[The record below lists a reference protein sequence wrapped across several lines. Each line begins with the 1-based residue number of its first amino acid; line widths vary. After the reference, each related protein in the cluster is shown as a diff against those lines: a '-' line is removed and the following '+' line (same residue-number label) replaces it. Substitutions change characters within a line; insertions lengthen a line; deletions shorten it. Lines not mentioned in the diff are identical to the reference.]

1 MDVEATAYRSICERH
16 VDLLAVYESPNG
28 ELALLLD
35 DTVLPPSSPR
45 HRGRWFEHTRSA
57 GERIAAELRRAGIK
71 RRIRVVQ
78 LLPRVEAG
86 EILTRWSRRYDRQGV
101 HANP

>member
-1 MDVEATAYRSICERH
+1 MAVEATEYRSICQRH
-16 VDLLAVYESPNG
+16 VDLLAVYESPTG

-35 DTVLPPSSPR
+35 DTVLPPSSAR

-57 GERIAAELRRAGIK
+57 GERITADLRRAGFR

-86 EILTRWSRRYDRQGV
+86 GVLTHWACRYDRQTV